1 VEEISEPCD
10 TLRYLLRMGG
20 SNDGQSTA
28 VGRKTAFCLAL
39 KCCVRNAVRGDATW
53 LRECR
58 VRAAVQLKPHGNLV
72 SCEDGRL
79 PACPQY
85 PQCPQLPQCPGTVG
99 RRCGVRRHSNPTLL
113 INGTVLSYEPET
125 FAGWLVE
132 SSLSAWAVESS
143 VRSDNYVQPR

>member
-85 PQCPQLPQCPGTVG
+85 
-99 RRCGVRRHSNPTLL
+99 SNPTLL